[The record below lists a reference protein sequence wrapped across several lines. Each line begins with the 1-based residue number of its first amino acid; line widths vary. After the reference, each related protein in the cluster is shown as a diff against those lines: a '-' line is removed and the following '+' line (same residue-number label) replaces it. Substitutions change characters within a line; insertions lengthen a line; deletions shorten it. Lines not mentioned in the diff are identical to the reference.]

1 MTKVI
6 REELQRTLRAQPSH
20 YLKRVKIND
29 VSIYYHVA
37 DVRSEAVLFKLRLNP
52 TDENSI
58 LYAIAVVFYD
68 NMHSI
73 EIDGRSSYE

>member
-20 YLKRVKIND
+20 YLKCVKIND
-29 VSIYYHVA
+29 VSIFYHVA
-37 DVRSEAVLFKLRLNP
+37 DVRSEVVLFKLRLKL

-58 LYAIAVVFYD
+58 LYTVAVVFYD
-68 NMHSI
+68 DMHSI
-73 EIDGRSSYE
+73 EIVGRSPYE